1 MNESERPSFAIWPPR
16 DSPVSVATWLQEIR
30 ALARCIA
37 APPPYP
43 VDAARGQGQ
52 PVIVVPGFCSPDMA
66 TARLREFLTR
76 QGFAPRTWDCGTNL
90 GPTRTALATFER
102 QLVEL
107 AQARGQSVSLVGISL
122 GGTIAREIAK
132 RRPDCVAR
140 VVTLVSPIR
149 LPVAT
154 CLAPLAQIAAL
165 VWDDTSRE
173 AMARIAEPP
182 PVPLTAIVNP
192 KDGVVDWR
200 ACVPDA
206 APNVEMVLVPGV
218 HMTMASNPDA
228 QRIVAARLALPSP
241 LAGLAGEGG
250 AAHASARHGRA
261 GPSPRPEAASAAQAG
276 EG

>member
-1 MNESERPSFAIWPPR
+1 MNDVPRQSFAIWPPR
-16 DSPVSVATWLQEIR
+16 DSPVSVATWLREMR
-30 ALARCIA
+30 ALAKCIA
-37 APPPYP
+37 SPPPFP
-43 VDAARGQGQ
+43 DDAARGQGQ

-76 QGFAPRTWDCGTNL
+76 QGFAPRTWDSGPNL
-90 GPTRTALATFER
+90 GPTRTALSTFER
-102 QLVEL
+102 QLAET
-107 AQARGQSVSLVGISL
+107 AQSCGQRVSLVGISL

-154 CLAPLAQIAAL
+154 PLAPLAQLAAL

-173 AMARIAEPP
+173 AMARISEPP

-206 APNVEMVLVPGV
+206 APDVEMVLVTGA

-228 QRIVAARLALPSP
+228 QRVVASRLAGSL
-241 LAGLAGEGG
+241 
-250 AAHASARHGRA
+250 
-261 GPSPRPEAASAAQAG
+261 
-276 EG
+276 